1 MGRSYT
7 YTYHKETLQEW
18 LPLTRIHILIHFI
31 GVLFLCYYRISHLF
45 LHPPSPPWILITAA
59 EVLLSVLWFFNQAFR
74 WRPVSRTPFTD
85 KLPRE
90 DKLPGLDIFVCT
102 LDPEKEPTLQVI
114 DTVVS
119 AIAMDYPSDKLA
131 VYLSDDGGC
140 PVTLYAMREAGAFAR
155 EWVPFCRKYGVKLR
169 CPRVFFSP
177 MGEDDEH
184 LLHQDAG
191 FKAHRDLIEG
201 KYEKMQNN
209 IDKFGSDPNNV
220 RIVSDRAPLIEIINE
235 EPGLPLLVYV
245 SRERRPSLPHKFKG
259 GALNTLLRVSGFIS
273 NAPYFLVVDCDMYC
287 NDPTSAKQ
295 AMCFFLDPQTSKDT
309 SFVQF
314 PQMFHNL
321 SKKDIYD
328 SQTRTAFK
336 TMWQGMDG
344 LRGPGLSGS
353 GNYLS
358 KSSLLFGSPNQKND
372 YLADAEK
379 YFGNS
384 TGLIETMKVMRGQ
397 KTSKKSISREEML
410 REALAVCSCS
420 YENNT
425 KWGTEVGFS
434 YAILLESSATGY
446 ILHTRGWRS
455 VYLYPKT
462 PCFLGCAPTDIKEG
476 MLQLVKWLSELLLL
490 GFSKYS
496 PFTHGFASMSIIH
509 SFTYCFITMSSLYAI
524 VFIIYGIVPQIC
536 LLKGISLFPKVT
548 EPWFAVFAFV
558 YVSTQV
564 QHLVEVVSGEGS
576 VAMWWDEQRI
586 WILKSVTSIFAIID
600 AVKKWLGLNK
610 VKFSLS
616 NKVVDE
622 EKVKKYEEGKFD
634 FQGAAVFM
642 APMVLLLIINIVGF
656 FGGIWRVF
664 NEKDFQEMFA
674 QLFLVTYVMLLSY
687 PIFEGIVTMKS
698 KSE

>member
-1 MGRSYT
+1 M
-7 YTYHKETLQEW
+7 
-18 LPLTRIHILIHFI
+18 
-31 GVLFLCYYRISHLF
+31 
-45 LHPPSPPWILITAA
+45 
-59 EVLLSVLWFFNQAFR
+59 
-74 WRPVSRTPFTD
+74 TD

-90 DKLPGLDIFVCT
+90 DNFPGLDIFVCT
-102 LDPEKEPTLQVI
+102 LDPEKEPTVQVM

-119 AIAMDYPSDKLA
+119 AVAMDYPSDKLA
-131 VYLSDDGGC
+131 VYLSDDGGT
-140 PVTLYAMREAGAFAR
+140 PVTLYAMKEAGVFAK

-169 CPRVFFSP
+169 CPKAFFSP
-177 MGEDDEH
+177 MGEDED
-184 LLHQDAG
+184 LLRHEG
-191 FKAHRDLIEG
+191 FKAHRDLIKA
-201 KYEKMQNN
+201 KYEKMQKN
-209 IDKFGSDPNNV
+209 IDKFGSDPNNLRLV
-220 RIVSDRAPLIEIINE
+220 NDRAPRIE
-235 EPGLPLLVYV
+235 
-245 SRERRPSLPHKFKG
+245 
-259 GALNTLLRVSGFIS
+259 LRVSGFLS

-309 SFVQF
+309 AFVQF

-358 KSSLLFGSPNQKND
+358 RSALLFGSPNQKND
-372 YLADAEK
+372 YLQEAQK

-384 TGLIETMKVMRGQ
+384 TGFIESLKIIRGQ
-397 KTSKKSISREEML
+397 KTTKKSSSREETL
-410 REALAVCSCS
+410 KEALAVCSCS

-425 KWGTEVGFS
+425 KWGTEASVGFS
-434 YAILLESSATGY
+434 YVILLESTVTGY

-476 MLQLVKWLSELLLL
+476 MIQLVKWLSELLLL

-496 PFTHGFASMSIIH
+496 PFTYGFSSMSIIH
-509 SFTYCFITMSSLYAI
+509 SFTYCLITMSSLYAFF
-524 VFIIYGIVPQIC
+524 FILYGIVPQLC
-536 LLKGISLFPKVT
+536 LLKGIPVFPKVT
-548 EPWFAVFAFV
+548 DPWFAVFAFV

-564 QHLVEVVSGEGS
+564 QHLVEVLSGEGS
-576 VAMWWDEQRI
+576 IEMWWDEQRI
-586 WILKSVTSIFAIID
+586 WILKSVTSIFAVLE
-600 AVKKWLGLNK
+600 AMKKRLGLNK
-610 VKFSLS
+610 MKFNLS
-616 NKVVDE
+616 NKAIDE
-622 EKVKKYEEGKFD
+622 EKMKKYEEGRFD

-656 FGGIWRVF
+656 FGGIWRVL
-664 NEKDFQEMFA
+664 NEKDFQEMFG
-674 QLFLVTYVMLLSY
+674 QLFLVTYVMALSY
-687 PIFEGIVTMKS
+687 PILQAIVTMKS
-698 KSE
+698 KSG